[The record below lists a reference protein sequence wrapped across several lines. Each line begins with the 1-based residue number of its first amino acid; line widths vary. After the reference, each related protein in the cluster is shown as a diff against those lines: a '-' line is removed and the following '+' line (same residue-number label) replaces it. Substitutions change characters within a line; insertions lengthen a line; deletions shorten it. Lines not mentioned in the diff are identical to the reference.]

1 VAAELSRPRAMP
13 RVADGVRL
21 GIFVPN
27 QKNAFFITSA
37 DGMTDATYANV
48 RTSAVIGEEIGLS
61 FLLPVAR
68 WKGLTGENVDFC
80 PYGLE
85 TITLTGGL
93 LEATSR
99 ITVFTTIHA
108 DLFNPV
114 IAANMGAALDHI
126 GDGRWGMNIVAGW
139 NAADFGSMGLT
150 LREHT
155 DRYAHATAWLA
166 AVREL
171 WAKGTSSFSS
181 PYWTLDQAECRPR
194 PVQRGGPLV
203 VNAGHSPRGM
213 QFAVENADYL
223 FTTDANAETFRSVT
237 EGHDDRDVGYIG
249 RRFVIVRETQA
260 EAEAV
265 VDAIVAGG
273 DRKAQA
279 QLSAHGNRP
288 VAEVEMELADPE
300 VMRKAILGQATIG
313 SPEQVAVDLAEWAV
327 DSAVDG
333 ICLTLFDY
341 ERDLT
346 LLGEK
351 VFEKLGN
358 ELAGR
363 GKQLVL
369 EK

>member
-1 VAAELSRPRAMP
+1 VEN
-13 RVADGVRL
+13 GIRL

-27 QKNAFFITSA
+27 QKNAFFLTSA
-37 DGMTDATYANV
+37 EGSTDATYENV
-48 RTSAVIGEEIGLS
+48 RTSAVVGEEIGLS

-68 WKGLTGENVDFC
+68 WKGLKGENVDFC

-114 IAANMGAALDHI
+114 IAANMGASLDHI

-139 NAADFGSMGLT
+139 NAADFASMGLM
-150 LREHT
+150 LREHS
-155 DRYAHATAWLA
+155 DRYAHARAWLQ
-166 AVREL
+166 AVRDL
-171 WAKGTSSFSS
+171 WINGESSSS
-181 PYWTLDQAECRPR
+181 TEFWTLDGAECRPR
-194 PVQRGGPLV
+194 PVQRGGPVV
-203 VNAGHSPRGM
+203 VNAGHSPTGM

-223 FTTDANAETFRSVT
+223 FTTDANAETFQTVT
-237 EGHDDRDVGYIG
+237 KGHEDKDVGYIG
-249 RRFVIVRETQA
+249 RRFVIVRETQG

-265 VDAIVAGG
+265 VNAIVAGG
-273 DRKAQA
+273 DRRAQA

-288 VAEVEMELADPE
+288 VAEVENELADPGQ
-300 VMRKAILGQATIG
+300 MRTAILGQATIG
-313 SPEQVAVDLAEWAV
+313 SPDQVATDLAGWAV
-327 DSAVDG
+327 ESAVDG

-346 LLGEK
+346 LLGDK

-358 ELAGR
+358 ELSSR